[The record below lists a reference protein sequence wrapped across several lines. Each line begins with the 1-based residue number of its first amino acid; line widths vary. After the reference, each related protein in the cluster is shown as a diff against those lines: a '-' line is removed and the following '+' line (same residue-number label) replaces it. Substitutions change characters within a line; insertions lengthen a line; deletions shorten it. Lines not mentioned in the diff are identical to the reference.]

1 MARLAADHDP
11 PLEARYWN
19 DTAQDN
25 DLFPGKSRSQWM
37 VLARCESD
45 LGKMAK
51 NPYWEKVRIVPGPI
65 WRDDF
70 ANLLRVWKKP
80 EEN

>member
-1 MARLAADHDP
+1 
-11 PLEARYWN
+11 
-19 DTAQDN
+19 
-25 DLFPGKSRSQWM
+25 
-37 VLARCESD
+37 VLARSESD